1 MMRIEPLM
9 YCEPPHGGGGA
20 GEGDIIGGGC
30 DGDGGGDG
38 GAGGVDGGGGAS
50 GRLIKK
56 PVGNAGL
63 GGGGSGGGGE
73 GEVVWS

>member
-1 MMRIEPLM
+1 MRAILLAEAATVTAVVMAVQVEPM
-9 YCEPPHGGGGA
+9 A
-20 GEGDIIGGGC
+20 V
-30 DGDGGGDG
+30 
-38 GAGGVDGGGGAS
+38 AAS

-73 GEVVWS
+73 GEGYD